1 MQKTPVKNKIKINK
15 TALLKALR
23 IALVLILLT
32 SFVVLSHY
40 TAKDPVTAFI
50 NYFNTFPSTKVFQS
64 AEQTLALRSG
74 VYVASYDIRNDVII
88 TRQNL
93 IDEYKEHLP
102 DYDKDAEELTEEI
115 YLFGFASTTKELVP
129 PTYSN
134 IVAIKGDYAIVSKPS
149 FPDGI
154 DTTFE
159 DIEYKTGVIKFRGD
173 NVGDRTDFKTDYAGA
188 EFWQMR
194 FVGEDYIAVLNDKD
208 NVKLDGTT
216 VTFYDYKSTHK
227 LLEAFRV
234 RADISYNFSLFDDN
248 LVSYTSNKADFYK
261 KDLADG
267 QGYLVPTDTYKP
279 FPEDAD
285 DSLET
290 VMTTMVSYLGNDWFL
305 RQGYI
310 EAKKDDFKPEDL
322 AGIQGKLILVD
333 RFDAQTGETSTNYLL
348 MRSDRYNAQSKLML
362 SNDKLVPDMVAN
374 KYNADSTRD
383 IADYLNNQAEKGV
396 NDKFVYYPPSMPVG
410 VLPKDGMSIVYYYYF
425 PYANEPERYAVS
437 FLMMDANGNMF
448 HPKENIFMPLL
459 MIDGGGVQIADPDY
473 EIARGNAQIID
484 KNNKVS
490 VFKEYTYG
498 EYGYINISYNNGILI
513 AAEYNLRQENTQMYY
528 GAFNS
533 EGRQITHFK
542 YLELS
547 MFYGEY
553 AIGMNKVND
562 EHRYYRIDKNGDET
576 LLDDVLAVRNGVYI
590 TISGGKVGLKSY
602 DGKTLLAN
610 EYETI
615 DVLETFLVDGLF
627 QKSVVAAE
635 KNNRGYVFS
644 LKH

>member
-1 MQKTPVKNKIKINK
+1 MPGKNKIRINK
-15 TALLKALR
+15 TALLKWLR
-23 IALVLILLT
+23 IALVFILLT
-32 SFVVLSHY
+32 GFVALSHY
-40 TAKDPVTAFI
+40 TTKDPVTAFI
-50 NYFNTFPSTKVFQS
+50 NYFNTFPSTKVFTE
-64 AEQTLALRSG
+64 AEQTLALRPG
-74 VYVASYDIRNDVII
+74 IFVASYDIRNDVII

-102 DYDKDAEELTEEI
+102 DYDQDSQELEDEI
-115 YLFGFASTTKELVP
+115 YLFGLASKTQELVP

-134 IVAIKGDYAIVSKPS
+134 IVAIKGDYAIVVKPS

-159 DIEYKTGVIKFRGD
+159 DIEYKIGVIKFRGE
-173 NVGDRTDFKTDYAGA
+173 NAGDRTDFKADYAGA

-194 FVGEDYIAVLNDKD
+194 FVGEDYIAVLNDKND
-208 NVKLDGTT
+208 VKLDATT

-227 LLEAFRV
+227 LLEVFRV
-234 RADISYNFSLFDDN
+234 RADINYNFSLFDDN
-248 LVSYTSNKADFYK
+248 LVSYTSNKAEFHK
-261 KDLADG
+261 IDLADG
-267 QGYLVPTDTYKP
+267 QGYLVTTDTYKP
-279 FPEDAD
+279 FPEDTDGALD
-285 DSLET
+285 T
-290 VMTTMVSYLGNDWFL
+290 IMTTMVSYLGNNWFL

-310 EAKKDDFKPEDL
+310 EAKPDDFKPEDL
-322 AGIQGKLILVD
+322 EGIQGKLILVD
-333 RFDAQTGETSTNYLL
+333 RFDSQTGETSTNYLL
-348 MRSDRYNAQSKLML
+348 MRSDRYNAESKLML

-383 IADYLNNQAEKGV
+383 IADYLNNQVEKGA
-396 NDKFVYYPPSMPVG
+396 NDKFAYYPPSMPVG
-410 VLPKDGMSIVYYYYF
+410 ALPKDGMSIVYYYYF

-459 MIDGGGVQIADPDY
+459 MIDGGGVQVADPDY

-490 VFKEYTYG
+490 VFKEYSYG

-513 AAEYNLRQENTQMYY
+513 AAEYNLRGESDEMYY

-547 MFYGEY
+547 LFYGEY

-562 EHRYYRIDKNGDET
+562 EFRYVRIDKNGDET
-576 LLDDVLAVRNGVYI
+576 ILDDVLAVRNGVYI
-590 TISGGKVGLKSY
+590 TKSGGKVGLKSY
-602 DGKTLLAN
+602 DGTVLLPN

-627 QKSVVAAE
+627 QKTVVAAE
-635 KNNRGYVFS
+635 KDNRGYVFL
-644 LKH
+644 LKQ